1 MLPFNA
7 LLCETQYFSRVLKF
21 IPWKSYGEH
30 IYYLI
35 FDLAIFE
42 LNLFFFFLVLSNEV
56 ILDGIKMAD
65 LTQILQDQRSS
76 GRYVHHSPSKR

>member
-1 MLPFNA
+1 MATCIGKYEIEKVFNLMLPFNA
-7 LLCETQYFSRVLKF
+7 LLCETQYFSKVLKF

-42 LNLFFFFLVLSNEV
+42 LNLLFFFSRPF
-56 ILDGIKMAD
+56 
-65 LTQILQDQRSS
+65 
-76 GRYVHHSPSKR
+76 